1 MEVQDRRKKDILSRL
16 FYAEH
21 LGQLKSCVSTR
32 QVRAACEVLSDVLR
46 PIREVTLASLL
57 DVAFEC
63 LAREFPVEYVFKS
76 CALEGL
82 LFGKYGPATTAFY
95 AEFPI
100 GDSRADVVLVN
111 GSAHVYEIKTRYDDL
126 CRLDSQLH
134 DYYRAFTHV
143 TLFVDAEHTAIAVE
157 RAPEY
162 TGIVVLGNKCSMS
175 TLRPATEY
183 RDSLDHLHLFRMLR
197 RHEYSSILRARGV
210 DPDAVDPASRY
221 RYCLNAFSQLP
232 IDEAYSH
239 TVLALKHRQRTE
251 RFAEIA
257 STLPRSLRLAPFAH
271 RMTLEDWKT
280 LSAQMCR
287 GVSPNE

>member
-1 MEVQDRRKKDILSRL
+1 
-16 FYAEH
+16 
-21 LGQLKSCVSTR
+21 
-32 QVRAACEVLSDVLR
+32 
-46 PIREVTLASLL
+46 
-57 DVAFEC
+57 
-63 LAREFPVEYVFKS
+63 
-76 CALEGL
+76 
-82 LFGKYGPATTAFY
+82 
-95 AEFPI
+95 
-100 GDSRADVVLVN
+100 
-111 GSAHVYEIKTRYDDL
+111 
-126 CRLDSQLH
+126 
-134 DYYRAFTHV
+134 
-143 TLFVDAEHTAIAVE
+143 
-157 RAPEY
+157 
-162 TGIVVLGNKCSMS
+162 
-175 TLRPATEY
+175 
-183 RDSLDHLHLFRMLR
+183 MLR

-251 RFAEIA
+251 RIAEIA